1 VAHHARWFNE
11 SLSDLRF
18 CARQLRKTPGLA
30 CIAIAVLALGIGAA
44 TAMYAFVD
52 AALVRPLPYRDAPRL
67 VALYEHNPVG
77 DRYHLSDFDYRAW
90 KQGNHSFS
98 SLAVYEIDHDVLKT
112 SGNAEDVATAL
123 VSDDFFRTLGVKP
136 ILGRDF
142 YAGEDRPSAPLTTI
156 LSYAAWVKRFGAD
169 RSVLGRTVKLYGDA
183 FTIVGVLPAD
193 FHFAPVGHAEIW
205 KMLHGECEQRRT
217 CFPYYGVARLRDG
230 VSFAAA
236 HQDVS
241 SIAQQIAN
249 EFPQYSRDR
258 TATMLPLADAILGD
272 VRPTLLALLGAA
284 GMIALIGFVNVL
296 SLFLVRAENRRREIA
311 VRGALGAS
319 RIRLLRQFALEGF
332 LLAGV
337 GCVLGLALGVSSIA
351 ILTRQIPPNLMNRMP
366 YLEDIHFNLH
376 MALFALA
383 LAAVGGV
390 LFSAGPALHFLF
402 SEMRAGLKE
411 GGRTAAAAGW
421 RKMGSSLVAI
431 EIAVT
436 AVLLIGAGLL
446 TKSFYRLLHVDVG
459 MSAEGL
465 EVLRVASQGGW
476 DQRMIQLEEQAIAR
490 ASALPGVIATGVSG
504 ELALGS
510 GEGFTQRLT
519 HYLVQG
525 RPKSGQGYETLDE
538 TVSVGYFETLRA
550 RLVRGR
556 YFTNADDATEPPIVI
571 VNRTMAAQDFPGE
584 DAVGKHVLREGE
596 PQHPLE
602 IVGVVDD
609 IKDGPLDMKPMPAA
623 YLPFKQNP
631 WSHFYLTVRSA
642 QAGPAQLQELAKA
655 IQAIDAELI
664 VNEAETMTE
673 RIDHSETA
681 YLHRSAAWVITG
693 FATLAL
699 LLGSVGLYGV
709 VSYSVGQRIREIGI
723 RIALGAQ
730 RSSVYGLVLRES
742 AWPVVLGAVGGI
754 LCSLWVTAFLRG
766 MLFGVSSWDLE
777 TMLAVVGVLLV
788 SAFAASCMPARRAA
802 SVDPSEALRA
812 E

>member
-11 SLSDLRF
+11 SLSDLRL

-30 CIAIAVLALGIGAA
+30 CIAIAVLALGTGAA
-44 TAMYAFVD
+44 TTMYAFVD

-90 KQGNHSFS
+90 KQDNHSFS

-123 VSDDFFRTLGVKP
+123 VSDDFFQTLGVKP

-156 LSYAAWVKRFGAD
+156 LSYTAWVKRFGAD

-205 KMLHGECEQRRT
+205 KTLHGECEQRRT

-436 AVLLIGAGLL
+436 AVLLIG
-446 TKSFYRLLHVDVG
+446 
-459 MSAEGL
+459 
-465 EVLRVASQGGW
+465 
-476 DQRMIQLEEQAIAR
+476 
-490 ASALPGVIATGVSG
+490 
-504 ELALGS
+504 
-510 GEGFTQRLT
+510 
-519 HYLVQG
+519 VQQ
-525 RPKSGQGYETLDE
+525 PIK
-538 TVSVGYFETLRA
+538 TLR
-550 RLVRGR
+550 
-556 YFTNADDATEPPIVI
+556 
-571 VNRTMAAQDFPGE
+571 
-584 DAVGKHVLREGE
+584 
-596 PQHPLE
+596 
-602 IVGVVDD
+602 
-609 IKDGPLDMKPMPAA
+609 
-623 YLPFKQNP
+623 
-631 WSHFYLTVRSA
+631 
-642 QAGPAQLQELAKA
+642 
-655 IQAIDAELI
+655 
-664 VNEAETMTE
+664 
-673 RIDHSETA
+673 
-681 YLHRSAAWVITG
+681 
-693 FATLAL
+693 
-699 LLGSVGLYGV
+699 
-709 VSYSVGQRIREIGI
+709 
-723 RIALGAQ
+723 
-730 RSSVYGLVLRES
+730 
-742 AWPVVLGAVGGI
+742 
-754 LCSLWVTAFLRG
+754 
-766 MLFGVSSWDLE
+766 
-777 TMLAVVGVLLV
+777 
-788 SAFAASCMPARRAA
+788 
-802 SVDPSEALRA
+802 
-812 E
+812 